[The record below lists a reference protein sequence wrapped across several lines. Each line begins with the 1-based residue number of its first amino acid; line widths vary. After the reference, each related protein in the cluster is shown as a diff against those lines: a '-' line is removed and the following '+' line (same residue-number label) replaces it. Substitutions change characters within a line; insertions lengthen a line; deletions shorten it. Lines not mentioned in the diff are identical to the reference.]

1 MMAEEIVDMLSKAI
15 EHIKE
20 TQTKLL
26 ELESTISEMKDTQDG
41 IDSRLETAERNISKT
56 INVVMETI

>member
-26 ELESTISEMKDTQDG
+26 ELESTISETKDTQDG